1 MVIGGKVS
9 DNVLPPHVFAEVDP
23 AWSIAVD
30 ESFGPVLP
38 IIKARD
44 EDHALDLANATQYG
58 LSSAVFTGD
67 FERGVRFARGSNDIT
82 VDDQP
87 NAPFGGEKNSD
98 LGRFNGEWAMEEFTR
113 AHWIT
118 LQYGPHSYPF

>member
-67 FERGVRFARGSNDIT
+67 FERGVRFARGI
-82 VDDQP
+82 V
-87 NAPFGGEKNSD
+87 
-98 LGRFNGEWAMEEFTR
+98 
-113 AHWIT
+113 
-118 LQYGPHSYPF
+118 